1 MSKTPYNPDTYRRRT
16 LRLPKHDYTWTGA
29 YYVTICAAQLEP
41 FFDIPEL
48 RIILEESWHALPER
62 FPGVTLDEFIIMPD
76 HVHFILWL
84 DGTKEHAPTL
94 GQVVGTYKSIT
105 TVTWLNY
112 IKAHNMSWP
121 GHVWQRNYYE
131 RVLRDKPE
139 VAQKRQYIRD
149 NPKRLAEKQA
159 QNLR

>member
-1 MSKTPYNPDTYRRRT
+1 LTTINRHTT
-16 LRLPKHDYTWTGA
+16 LATKHDYTWTGA
-29 YYVTICAAQLEP
+29 YYVTIRAAQLEP

-139 VAQKRQYIRD
+139 VVQKRQYIRD

>member
-105 TVTWLNY
+105 TVIWLNY

-139 VAQKRQYIRD
+139 VVQKRQYIRD

>member
-29 YYVTICAAQLEP
+29 YYVTIRAAQLEP

-76 HVHFILWL
+76 HVHFILCL

-139 VAQKRQYIRD
+139 IVQKRQYIRD

>member
-139 VAQKRQYIRD
+139 VVQKRQYIRD

>member
-29 YYVTICAAQLEP
+29 YYITIHAAQFEP

-76 HVHFILWL
+76 HVHFILCL

-139 VAQKRQYIRD
+139 VVQKRQYIRD

>member
-29 YYVTICAAQLEP
+29 YYVTIRAAQLEP

-105 TVTWLNY
+105 TVTLLNY

-139 VAQKRQYIRD
+139 VVQKRQYIRD

-159 QNLR
+159 HNIR